1 MEFTE
6 EQLKF
11 IKEKK
16 PELIKKPEPSLNY
29 AIVEFLKTYE
39 VFVKPP
45 KDRSRLD
52 GAISGA
58 ITGLAGADV
67 GGDAFMI
74 SGQNKQ
80 TATQEWTQWKQWAL
94 DHKDFPK
101 FQTEFFDEVHKYNEN
116 IDNKFKDPEF
126 IKQTIT
132 PLLEKLEKIQI
143 KNKGNPWHLFIYF
156 LTCFTI
162 FFLIPFLADKAR
174 NNNNSNSS
182 SYSPI
187 INFEKIQKHI
197 S

>member
-67 GGDAFMI
+67 GGDALMI

-132 PLLEKLEKIQI
+132 PLLEKLEKIKI
-143 KNKGNPWHLFIYF
+143 KNKGNPWHLLIYF

-162 FFLIPFLADKAR
+162 FFLIAYLEDKAR
-174 NNNNSNSS
+174 NNNSNSS